1 MHLSLRMNGVH
12 VSIADP
18 FIHFPN
24 ELPLAY
30 LHSEL
35 NMMLLSLDTPWPRDA
50 AHYSKL
56 QSRTQQEHE
65 AGDPPAAA
73 SPDGGKRVQQSSGR
87 AGEFGEEDV
96 VIQVAPPQAP
106 AGGLV
111 GGLARNPMISR
122 MASHSLL
129 ESMCVRKPKA
139 QKPAPGR
146 AQSLR
151 AGATNEAASW
161 LA

>member
-1 MHLSLRMNGVH
+1 MRMHCVH

-56 QSRTQQEHE
+56 HSRTQQEHE
-65 AGDPPAAA
+65 AGEPPAAV
-73 SPDGGKRVQQSSGR
+73 STDGGKRVQQDSGR
-87 AGEFGEEDV
+87 PGEFGQEDV

-106 AGGLV
+106 AGGHV

-129 ESMCVRKPKA
+129 ESMCVRKPRA
-139 QKPAPGR
+139 QKPAPGQ
-146 AQSLR
+146 AQSQR

>member
-1 MHLSLRMNGVH
+1 MHLSLRMNRVH

-87 AGEFGEEDV
+87 AGSLGRRM
-96 VIQVAPPQAP
+96 
-106 AGGLV
+106 LSSKSRRRRHL
-111 GGLARNPMISR
+111 LAV
-122 MASHSLL
+122 LL
-129 ESMCVRKPKA
+129 
-139 QKPAPGR
+139 
-146 AQSLR
+146 
-151 AGATNEAASW
+151 GALLGTP
-161 LA
+161 

>member
-65 AGDPPAAA
+65 AGDLPAAA
-73 SPDGGKRVQQSSGR
+73 SPESSGR
-87 AGEFGEEDV
+87 AGECGEEDV
-96 VIQVAPPQAP
+96 VIKSRRRRH
-106 AGGLV
+106 L
-111 GGLARNPMISR
+111 LAVLSGV
-122 MASHSLL
+122 LL
-129 ESMCVRKPKA
+129 GTP
-139 QKPAPGR
+139 
-146 AQSLR
+146 
-151 AGATNEAASW
+151 
-161 LA
+161 